1 MNKTSDRIKYLIS
14 AIIII
19 SAEVFIAVFVN
30 DDFIRPYVGDMLVVF
45 VLYFLYK
52 TLFPKKNKNL
62 PFYIFIFSV
71 IIEIL
76 QGINIVD
83 ILGLGDIKFFRILI
97 GTNFD
102 IKDILCYLI
111 GCMILYYIENKNIK

>member
-1 MNKTSDRIKYLIS
+1 MVKINDRIKYLIS

-19 SAEVFIAVFVN
+19 SAEVFIAVFVHDN
-30 DDFIRPYVGDMLVVF
+30 FVRPYIGDILVVF
-45 VLYFLYK
+45 VLYFLIK
-52 TLFPKKNKNL
+52 VLFPKKNKNL

-76 QGINIVD
+76 QGINIVN

-102 IKDILCYLI
+102 IKDILCYLT
-111 GCMILYYIENKNIK
+111 GCMVLYYIENKNIK

>member
-1 MNKTSDRIKYLIS
+1 MDKTSDRIKYLIS

-102 IKDILCYLI
+102 IKDILCYLT
-111 GCMILYYIENKNIK
+111 GCMVLYYIENKNIK

>member
-1 MNKTSDRIKYLIS
+1 MVKINDRIKYLIS

-102 IKDILCYLI
+102 IKDILCYLT
-111 GCMILYYIENKNIK
+111 GCMVLYYIENKNIK

>member
-1 MNKTSDRIKYLIS
+1 M
-14 AIIII
+14 
-19 SAEVFIAVFVN
+19 
-30 DDFIRPYVGDMLVVF
+30 
-45 VLYFLYK
+45 
-52 TLFPKKNKNL
+52 
-62 PFYIFIFSV
+62 

-83 ILGLGDIKFFRILI
+83 ILGLGDIKFFRILL

>member
-1 MNKTSDRIKYLIS
+1 MNMINKRIKYLIS

-19 SAEVFIAVFVN
+19 VTEVFIAFYVHDN
-30 DDFIRPYVGDMLVVF
+30 FIRPYAGDILVVF

-62 PFYIFIFSV
+62 PVYIFIFSV
-71 IIEIL
+71 IVEIL
-76 QGINIVD
+76 QGINIID
-83 ILGLGDIKFFRILI
+83 ILGLGDITFFRILL

-102 IKDILCYLI
+102 IKDILCYLV
-111 GCMILYYIENKNIK
+111 GCVILYYIENKNIK

>member
-1 MNKTSDRIKYLIS
+1 MNMMNKRIKYLIS

-19 SAEVFIAVFVN
+19 VTEVFIALYVHDN
-30 DDFIRPYVGDMLVVF
+30 FIRPYAGDILVVF

-62 PFYIFIFSV
+62 PIYIFIFSV
-71 IIEIL
+71 IVEIL
-76 QGINIVD
+76 QGINIID
-83 ILGLGDIKFFRILI
+83 ILGLGDITFFRILL

-102 IKDILCYLI
+102 IKDILCYLV
-111 GCMILYYIENKNIK
+111 GCVILYYIENKNIK

>member
-62 PFYIFIFSV
+62 PFYIFILSV

>member
-1 MNKTSDRIKYLIS
+1 MMNKRIKYLIS

-19 SAEVFIAVFVN
+19 VTEVFIAFYVHDN
-30 DDFIRPYVGDMLVVF
+30 FIRPYAGDILVVF

-62 PFYIFIFSV
+62 PIYIFIFSV
-71 IIEIL
+71 IVEIL
-76 QGINIVD
+76 QGINIID
-83 ILGLGDIKFFRILI
+83 ILGLGDITFFRILL

-102 IKDILCYLI
+102 IKDILCYLV
-111 GCMILYYIENKNIK
+111 GCVILYYIENKNIK

>member
-1 MNKTSDRIKYLIS
+1 MNMMNKRIKYLIS

-19 SAEVFIAVFVN
+19 VTEVFIAFYVHDN
-30 DDFIRPYVGDMLVVF
+30 FIRPYAGDILVVF

-62 PFYIFIFSV
+62 PIYIFIFSV
-71 IIEIL
+71 IVEIL
-76 QGINIVD
+76 QGINIID
-83 ILGLGDIKFFRILI
+83 ILGLGDITFFRILL

-102 IKDILCYLI
+102 IKDILCYLV
-111 GCMILYYIENKNIK
+111 GCVILYYIENKNIK

>member
-45 VLYFLYK
+45 VLYF
-52 TLFPKKNKNL
+52 
-62 PFYIFIFSV
+62 
-71 IIEIL
+71 
-76 QGINIVD
+76 
-83 ILGLGDIKFFRILI
+83 
-97 GTNFD
+97 
-102 IKDILCYLI
+102 
-111 GCMILYYIENKNIK
+111 